1 MVVLLFLSI
10 AVNVLSF
17 SLPRGVQRV
26 TKKSPPSMNIF
37 TDFIKIEQDKVS
49 LRREELKIEEKK
61 MSQDKEKMSQ
71 DKEIEEKKMS
81 QDKEKMSQDKEI
93 EEKKMSQDK
102 EIEEKKMNLAKMRL
116 IVSIFAIM
124 AFLVFSVQLKDG
136 LLGQA
141 TSFNTLL
148 KSFSH
153 SAKELNVSI
162 KNGLKLIAGTVSM
175 KPVYNVLSH
184 LYKILGDKVLKWR
197 VT

>member
-1 MVVLLFLSI
+1 MAISVGVMVVLLFLSI

-81 QDKEKMSQDKEI
+81 QDKD
-93 EEKKMSQDK
+93 
-102 EIEEKKMNLAKMRL
+102 LAKMRL
-116 IVSIFAIM
+116 TVSIFAIM
-124 AFLVFSVQLKDG
+124 AFLVFGVQLKDG

-148 KSFSH
+148 KSFSN

-162 KNGLKLIAGTVSM
+162 KNGLKLIAGIVSM
-175 KPVYNVLSH
+175 KPVYNALRH

>member
-1 MVVLLFLSI
+1 MAISVGVMVVLLFLSI

-71 DKEIEEKKMS
+71 DKEIEEKKM
-81 QDKEKMSQDKEI
+81 
-93 EEKKMSQDK
+93 
-102 EIEEKKMNLAKMRL
+102 NLAKMRL

-141 TSFNTLL
+141 TSFNTHL
-148 KSFSH
+148 KFFSN

-162 KNGLKLIAGTVSM
+162 KNGLKLIAGIISM
-175 KPVYNVLSH
+175 KPVYNALRY

>member
-1 MVVLLFLSI
+1 MIVLLFLSI

-26 TKKSPPSMNIF
+26 TKQAPPRMNIF
-37 TDFIKIEQDKVS
+37 TDFIKLEQDKVIIEQDKVS
-49 LRREELKIEEKK
+49 LRKIELDLRTVELK
-61 MSQDKEKMSQ
+61 M
-71 DKEIEEKKMS
+71 
-81 QDKEKMSQDKEI
+81 
-93 EEKKMSQDK
+93 
-102 EIEEKKMNLAKMRL
+102 EEKKMNQDKAMSVMKLNQDKELAKIRI
-116 IVSIFAIM
+116 IVSIFGIM

-141 TSFNTLL
+141 TSFNTQLMT
-148 KSFSH
+148 FSN

-162 KNGLKLIAGTVSM
+162 KNGLKLIAGTINI
-175 KPVYNVLSH
+175 KPVYNALRH

>member
-1 MVVLLFLSI
+1 MAISVGVMVVLLFLSI

-61 MSQDKEKMSQ
+61 MSQDK
-71 DKEIEEKKMS
+71 D
-81 QDKEKMSQDKEI
+81 
-93 EEKKMSQDK
+93 
-102 EIEEKKMNLAKMRL
+102 LAKMRL
-116 IVSIFAIM
+116 TVSIFAIM
-124 AFLVFSVQLKDG
+124 AFLVFGVQLKDG

-148 KSFSH
+148 KSFSN

-175 KPVYNVLSH
+175 KPVYNALRH
-184 LYKILGDKVLKWR
+184 LYKNLGGKVLKWR

>member
-1 MVVLLFLSI
+1 MAISVGVMVVLLFLSI

-81 QDKEKMSQDKEI
+81 QDKE
-93 EEKKMSQDK
+93 
-102 EIEEKKMNLAKMRL
+102 IEEKKMNLAKMRL

-148 KSFSH
+148 KSFSS

-175 KPVYNVLSH
+175 KPVYNALRH

>member
-1 MVVLLFLSI
+1 MAISVGVMVVLLFLSI

-61 MSQDKEKMSQ
+61 MSQDKEIEEKKMSQ

-81 QDKEKMSQDKEI
+81 QDKEV

-102 EIEEKKMNLAKMRL
+102 DLAKMRL
-116 IVSIFAIM
+116 IVSTFAIM

-141 TSFNTLL
+141 TSFNTHL
-148 KSFSH
+148 KFFSN

-162 KNGLKLIAGTVSM
+162 KNGLKLIAGIISM
-175 KPVYNVLSH
+175 KPVYNALRY

>member
-1 MVVLLFLSI
+1 MAISVGVMVVLLFLSI

-61 MSQDKEKMSQ
+61 MTQA
-71 DKEIEEKKMS
+71 KEIEEKKMS
-81 QDKEKMSQDKEI
+81 HN
-93 EEKKMSQDK
+93 EKKMSQDK
-102 EIEEKKMNLAKMRL
+102 EIEQKKMSQDKDLAKMRL

-141 TSFNTLL
+141 TSFNTQL
-148 KSFSH
+148 KSFSN

>member
-1 MVVLLFLSI
+1 MIVLLFLFI

-61 MSQDKEKMSQ
+61 MSQDKE
-71 DKEIEEKKMS
+71 
-81 QDKEKMSQDKEI
+81 
-93 EEKKMSQDK
+93 
-102 EIEEKKMNLAKMRL
+102 IEEKKMNLAKMRL

-141 TSFNTLL
+141 TSLNTLL
-148 KSFSH
+148 KSFSG

-162 KNGLKLIAGTVSM
+162 KNGLKLIAGIVSM
-175 KPVYNVLSH
+175 KPVYNALRH

>member
-1 MVVLLFLSI
+1 MAISVGVMVVLLFLSI

-61 MSQDKEKMSQ
+61 MSQDKE
-71 DKEIEEKKMS
+71 
-81 QDKEKMSQDKEI
+81 
-93 EEKKMSQDK
+93 KMSQDK

>member
-1 MVVLLFLSI
+1 MAISVGVMVVLLFLSI
-10 AVNVLSF
+10 AINVLSF

-26 TKKSPPSMNIF
+26 TKRSPPSMNIF

-61 MSQDKEKMSQ
+61 MSQDKE
-71 DKEIEEKKMS
+71 IEEKKMS
-81 QDKEKMSQDKEI
+81 QDKD
-93 EEKKMSQDK
+93 
-102 EIEEKKMNLAKMRL
+102 LAKMRL
-116 IVSIFAIM
+116 IVSTFAIM

-141 TSFNTLL
+141 TSFNTHL
-148 KSFSH
+148 KSFSN

-162 KNGLKLIAGTVSM
+162 KNGLKLIAGIISM
-175 KPVYNVLSH
+175 KPVYNALRH